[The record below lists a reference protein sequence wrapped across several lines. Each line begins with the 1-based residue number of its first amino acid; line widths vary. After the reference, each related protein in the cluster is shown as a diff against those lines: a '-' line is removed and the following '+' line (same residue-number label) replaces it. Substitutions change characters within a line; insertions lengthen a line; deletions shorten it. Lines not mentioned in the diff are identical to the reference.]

1 MKFMFKRRRFS
12 VAMTLACVRSY
23 RKYGISYHGEMMRGL
38 GMEFDSA
45 TFFRWVQRY
54 APVF

>member
-1 MKFMFKRRRFS
+1 MGT
-12 VAMTLACVRSY
+12 VHPY

-38 GMEFDSA
+38 GMEFDLA